1 MTEQATEVSK
11 EEGGRWLTA
20 TIGSSGFRVEIAAGA
35 FSLTADEPLSVG
47 GTDTGPTPYDYLLTA
62 LGSCVVMTLRMYADR
77 KKWPLVSATV
87 HLRSGQSHE
96 LDCENCETEAVG
108 VKTIEQRL
116 DLAGD
121 LTEDQRTRLLDI
133 AGRCPVKQTFER
145 GIRIVQV

>member
-20 TIGSSGFRVEIAAGA
+20 TIGSSGFRVDIVAGA
-35 FSLTADEPLSVG
+35 FSLTADEPVSVG

-87 HLRSGQSHE
+87 YLRSGQSHE

-121 LTEDQRTRLLDI
+121 LTEEQRTRLLDI

>member
-20 TIGSSGFRVEIAAGA
+20 TIGSSGFRVDIVAGA
-35 FSLTADEPLSVG
+35 FSLTADEPVSVG

-87 HLRSGQSHE
+87 YLRSGQSHE

-121 LTEDQRTRLLDI
+121 LTEEQRARLLDI